1 MKNTMHLRKFYINDI
16 VIIAPLKSATRWLND
31 RSQKSEFIH
40 IDDLKEEI
48 KESYYFLYRE
58 GRSHLESALHTDYII
73 NEFDLDKTIS
83 ELLSHKSPHWRGD
96 LYEHIHRAWCYNK
109 FQMVEYTNVS
119 ELISDWDVNMDL
131 YDFSMETNPIT
142 KRNVLDMVDTKTL
155 SILYDMADN
164 NNYWLEQIL
173 NGNDMALSKNIVDYE
188 ENRKDVLQS
197 KIGLQ
202 LQHKLNELTTTN
214 GILKHRMEYAEA
226 MLKEL
231 GKKVIKLI

>member
-1 MKNTMHLRKFYINDI
+1 MNITHLRKFYINDI

-31 RSQKSEFIH
+31 RAQKSDFIH
-40 IDDLKEEI
+40 IDDLKSHTQQ
-48 KESYYFLYRE
+48 SYYFLYRD

-73 NEFDLDKTIS
+73 NEFDLDKTLDN
-83 ELLSHKSPHWRGD
+83 LLNHTSSHWRVD
-96 LYEHIHRAWCYNK
+96 LYEYIHRAWCYNK
-109 FQMVEYTNVS
+109 FQMVEYTNVC
-119 ELISDWDVNMDL
+119 ELIGDWDVNPNM

-164 NNYWLEQIL
+164 NNYWLKQIL
-173 NGNDMALSKNIVDYE
+173 NGNDTALSKNIVDYE

-197 KIGLQ
+197 QIGLQ
-202 LQHKLNELTTTN
+202 FQHKLNELTTTN

-231 GKKVIKLI
+231 GKKVIKFI